1 MKPMIDETVLLHYD
15 AQRDIYYAE
24 SVGDRVDL
32 TPLEYEVL
40 FSADGKTNLSQAFP
54 GLSSRQLAAV
64 LRRLKGLN
72 LITTKRYH
80 GFIVGR
86 FILFPVAN
94 RVKGLRTFA
103 GIFNL
108 LLPFA
113 AVVLFAFGIA
123 RYMMYKPIFG
133 DLDYF
138 DIALFYLL
146 FSLSISAHE
155 FGHFS
160 AAVAYRYYV
169 SNAGLLL
176 LFRVIPLGAYV
187 SFKQDNRVRIRRHKA
202 QLFLAG
208 IEVNFLLSGVF
219 FLLACTG
226 SPHAEIYD
234 WLAECNLYMAILNL
248 MPAPLLDGGKT
259 LGIALG
265 IDNYLLFMLNV
276 FSKRNRRR
284 LAHSGWT
291 GWLCI
296 GLATFGTLTLSGLI
310 VYMGYSLI
318 LDAKA
323 IIELIELVG

>member
-24 SVGDRVDL
+24 SVGDRVEL
-32 TPLEYEVL
+32 TPVEYEVL
-40 FSADGKTNLSQAFP
+40 SSADGKTNLSQAFP

-64 LRRLKGLN
+64 LRRLKDLN

-94 RVKGLRTFA
+94 RVKGLRAFA

-113 AVVLFAFGIA
+113 AVFLFAFGLV
-123 RYMMYKPIFG
+123 RYMMCKPIFG
-133 DLDYF
+133 NFGYF
-138 DIALFYLL
+138 EFVLFYLL
-146 FSLSISAHE
+146 VFLSICAHE
-155 FGHFS
+155 FGHLS

-169 SNAGLLL
+169 SNVGLLL

-187 SFKQDNRVRIRRHKA
+187 SFRQDNRVRTRRHKA

-208 IEVNFLLSGVF
+208 IEVNVLLSGIF

-234 WLAECNLYMAILNL
+234 WLAECNLCIAILNL

-296 GLATFGTLTLSGLI
+296 GLATFGILTLSGLI
-310 VYMGYSLI
+310 VYTGYSLI

>member
-15 AQRDIYYAE
+15 TQRDTYYAE
-24 SVGDRVDL
+24 SVGDRVEL
-32 TPLEYEVL
+32 TPVEYEVL
-40 FSADGKTNLSQAFP
+40 SSADGKTDLSQAFP
-54 GLSSRQLAAV
+54 ELSSRQLAAV

-86 FILFPVAN
+86 FILFPVGN
-94 RVKGLRTFA
+94 RVKGLRAFA

-113 AVVLFAFGIA
+113 AVFLFVFGLV
-123 RYMMYKPIFG
+123 RYMMCKPIFG
-133 DLDYF
+133 DFGYF
-138 DIALFYLL
+138 EFVLFYLL
-146 FSLSISAHE
+146 VFLSISAHE

-160 AAVAYRYYV
+160 AAVAYQYYV
-169 SNAGLLL
+169 SNVGLLL

-208 IEVNFLLSGVF
+208 IEVNVLLSGVF

-248 MPAPLLDGGKT
+248 MPAPVLDGGKT

-296 GLATFGTLTLSGLI
+296 GLAAFGTLTLAALI
-310 VYMGYSLI
+310 VYVGYSLI

-323 IIELIELVG
+323 IIDLIQLLT

>member
-40 FSADGKTNLSQAFP
+40 SSADGKTNLSQAFP

-94 RVKGLRTFA
+94 RVKGLRAFA

-123 RYMMYKPIFG
+123 RYMTCKPIFG

-202 QLFLAG
+202 QLFLALFYTT
-208 IEVNFLLSGVF
+208 NRQVF
-219 FLLACTG
+219 FLHQPANNFLRG
-226 SPHAEIYD
+226 YHARF
-234 WLAECNLYMAILNL
+234 L
-248 MPAPLLDGGKT
+248 
-259 LGIALG
+259 
-265 IDNYLLFMLNV
+265 
-276 FSKRNRRR
+276 
-284 LAHSGWT
+284 
-291 GWLCI
+291 
-296 GLATFGTLTLSGLI
+296 
-310 VYMGYSLI
+310 
-318 LDAKA
+318 
-323 IIELIELVG
+323 

>member
-1 MKPMIDETVLLHYD
+1 MKPMIGETVLLHYD
-15 AQRDIYYAE
+15 AQCDTYYAE
-24 SVGDRVDL
+24 SVGDRVEL

-40 FSADGKTNLSQAFP
+40 SFADGKTDLSQALI

-64 LRRLKGLN
+64 LRRLKRLN
-72 LITTKRYH
+72 LITTKRYC
-80 GFIVGR
+80 GFIIGR

-94 RVKGLRTFA
+94 RVKDLRTFA

-113 AVVLFAFGIA
+113 AVVLLACGLA
-123 RYMMYKPIFG
+123 CYMSYKPIFG
-133 DLDYF
+133 SLGYF
-138 DIALFYLL
+138 DIVLFYLL
-146 FSLSISAHE
+146 FFLSISAHE

-169 SNAGLLL
+169 SSAGLLL

-187 SFKQDNRVRIRRHKA
+187 SFKQDSRVRARRHKA

-208 IEVNFLLSGVF
+208 IEVNLLLSGAF

-248 MPAPLLDGGKT
+248 MPAPVLDGGRA

-276 FSKRNRRR
+276 FSRGHRKR
-284 LAHSGWT
+284 LAHSGRA
-291 GWLCI
+291 GRLCI
-296 GLATFGTLTLSGLI
+296 GLASFGALTLVALI

-318 LDAKA
+318 LDVKA
-323 IIELIELVG
+323 IIELIQILA

>member
-15 AQRDIYYAE
+15 AQCDTYYAE
-24 SVGDRVDL
+24 SVGARVEL

-40 FSADGKTNLSQAFP
+40 SSADGKTDLSRALP
-54 GLSSRQLAAV
+54 ELSSRKLAAV
-64 LRRLKGLN
+64 LRRLKN
-72 LITTKRYH
+72 LDLLTTKRYR
-80 GFIVGR
+80 GFIIGR

-94 RVKGLRTFA
+94 RVKGLRAFA

-113 AVVLFAFGIA
+113 AVFLFVFGLV
-123 RYMMYKPIFG
+123 RYMMCKPIFG
-133 DLDYF
+133 DFGYF

-146 FSLSISAHE
+146 FFLSITAHE

-208 IEVNFLLSGVF
+208 IEVNVLLSGVF

-226 SPHAEIYD
+226 SPRAEIYD

-248 MPAPLLDGGKT
+248 MPAPVLDGGKT

-265 IDNYLLFMLNV
+265 IDHYLLFMLNV
-276 FSKRNRRR
+276 FSKENRNR
-284 LAHSGWT
+284 LAHSGRT
-291 GWLCI
+291 GWRCI
-296 GLATFGTLTLSGLI
+296 GLAFFGTLTLAALI
-310 VYMGYSLI
+310 VYVGYSLI

-323 IIELIELVG
+323 IIDLIQLLT

>member
-1 MKPMIDETVLLHYD
+1 MKPMINETVLLHHD

-24 SVGDRVDL
+24 SVGDRVEL
-32 TPLEYEVL
+32 TPVEYEVL
-40 FSADGKTNLSQAFP
+40 SSADGKTNLSQAFP

-94 RVKGLRTFA
+94 RVKGLRAFA

-113 AVVLFAFGIA
+113 AVFLFVFGLV
-123 RYMMYKPIFG
+123 RYMMCKPIFG
-133 DLDYF
+133 DFGYF
-138 DIALFYLL
+138 EFVLFYLL
-146 FSLSISAHE
+146 VLLSVCAHE
-155 FGHFS
+155 FGHLS
-160 AAVAYRYYV
+160 AAVAYQYYA
-169 SNAGLLL
+169 SNVGLLL

-187 SFKQDNRVRIRRHKA
+187 SFKQDNRVRTRRHKA

-208 IEVNFLLSGVF
+208 IEVNVLLSGIF

-248 MPAPLLDGGKT
+248 MPAPVLDGGKT

-296 GLATFGTLTLSGLI
+296 GLAFFGALTLAALI
-310 VYMGYSLI
+310 VYVGYSLI
-318 LDAKA
+318 LVAKA
-323 IIELIELVG
+323 IIDLIQLLT